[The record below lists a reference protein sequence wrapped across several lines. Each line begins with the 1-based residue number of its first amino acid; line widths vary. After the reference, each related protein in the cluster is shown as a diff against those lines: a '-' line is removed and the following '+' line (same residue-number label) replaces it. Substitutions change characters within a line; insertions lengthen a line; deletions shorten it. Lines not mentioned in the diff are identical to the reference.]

1 MVEEHKLDAGQIAGS
16 GRDGRISKGDVIQ
29 HMAGKD
35 AAPAKPAA
43 AKPAPAVKLPTPTG
57 TRTEQRVP
65 MTACGRASPSVSM
78 QAQSTAAMLTTFN
91 EVDLTAVNEIRAR
104 YKDKFEKKHG
114 VKLGFMSFFVKASI
128 EALRRFPAVNASLD
142 GNDIVYHEFYDIGVA
157 VSTDRGLMVPVL
169 RNAEMMSFAEIEVA
183 VGAYAQKARDG
194 SITLEE
200 LTGGTFT
207 LTNGGV
213 FGSLMSTPILNPPQV
228 AILGMHKIQ
237 ERPMVIDGEIK
248 AAPDD
253 VPGAD
258 LRSSDRRRPRVGAI
272 PGRDQGSAGR
282 PRAAS
287 TAVVGNLVGQPR
299 HIGVG
304 LKPDLQKAVSQST
317 RSEYDNPIR
326 CDCHRRRS
334 RRLSL
339 RDPRRPAQA
348 EGRLHRRVAEQ
359 GRLLRV
365 RRHLPERGLHSL
377 EGDAR
382 IVRAVSSRAAR
393 VRVHGEDRQRAES
406 RPCTRK
412 RPRRSSTQSTLG
424 IAGLFKG
431 LASRACRDTASCSAA
446 IASST
451 RTKTARRS

>member
-29 HMAGKD
+29 HMAGKE

-43 AKPAPAVKLPTPTG
+43 KPAAAVKLPSPSG
-57 TRTEQRVP
+57 ARTEQRVP
-65 MTACGRASPSVSM
+65 MTRLRARIAERLV

-91 EVDLTAVNEIRAR
+91 EVDLTAINEIRAR

-183 VGAYAQKARDG
+183 VGAYAQKAREG

-200 LTGGTFT
+200 LSGGTFT

-237 ERPMVIDGEIK
+237 ERPMVVDGEIK
-248 AAPDD
+248 
-253 VPGAD
+253 V
-258 LRSSDRRRPRVGAI
+258 RPMMYLALTYDHRIVDGRESVQFLVAI
-272 PGRDQGSAGR
+272 KDA
-282 PRAAS
+282 
-287 TAVVGNLVGQPR
+287 L
-299 HIGVG
+299 
-304 LKPDLQKAVSQST
+304 
-317 RSEYDNPIR
+317 E
-326 CDCHRRRS
+326 
-334 RRLSL
+334 
-339 RDPRRPAQA
+339 DPA
-348 EGRLHRRVAEQ
+348 
-359 GRLLRV
+359 RLL
-365 RRHLPERGLHSL
+365 LQL
-377 EGDAR
+377 
-382 IVRAVSSRAAR
+382 
-393 VRVHGEDRQRAES
+393 
-406 RPCTRK
+406 
-412 RPRRSSTQSTLG
+412 
-424 IAGLFKG
+424 
-431 LASRACRDTASCSAA
+431 
-446 IASST
+446 
-451 RTKTARRS
+451 